1 MEKSVVHI
9 VHCIDTEG
17 PLYES
22 LSATFE
28 RLKEIFGIEIE
39 PSSANLRKL
48 QNKEIDLGG
57 KEGDVAKVVDPK
69 LLSYNDSWD
78 KVDNMLSKIMSHEY
92 RNTVKDSFGN
102 GWVYNWFCMDHVGFK
117 INPRRRDIG
126 FHNIYDHYLEIIK
139 NTKSVQDGI
148 HFHHH
153 PVPFT
158 EEAHHPATHLFSH
171 TPVIYEILARRIIER
186 QWFSCVSRPGFH
198 STRPDSHWFL
208 EQFIPFDYANQ
219 ATGEDYSAYKDLSGG
234 RFGDWRRAPKTW
246 TPYHPDHDDYQKEG
260 NCRRLIARTL
270 NVGTRSR
277 LICEQDIEHA
287 FVEASEGKPV
297 VLSFTHHDYRDI
309 EPDINY
315 IRDMIAC
322 VAKKHPEIQFS
333 FCEARDA
340 FRKALRL
347 EECEPVK
354 FKIEWDKNRLQI
366 TADNPIY
373 GPQPFLAIKTKCGR
387 FYHDNLD
394 FQVPFTEWSY
404 VFDDITLQL
413 SSIDVIGIGACDA
426 TGNVT
431 VALIY
436 PETNKIVQT
445 CY

>member
-126 FHNIYDHYLEIIK
+126 YHNIYDHYLEVIK

-153 PVPFT
+153 
-158 EEAHHPATHLFSH
+158 
-171 TPVIYEILARRIIER
+171 
-186 QWFSCVSRPGFH
+186 
-198 STRPDSHWFL
+198 
-208 EQFIPFDYANQ
+208 
-219 ATGEDYSAYKDLSGG
+219 LS
-234 RFGDWRRAPKTW
+234 
-246 TPYHPDHDDYQKEG
+246 
-260 NCRRLIARTL
+260 
-270 NVGTRSR
+270 
-277 LICEQDIEHA
+277 
-287 FVEASEGKPV
+287 
-297 VLSFTHHDYRDI
+297 
-309 EPDINY
+309 
-315 IRDMIAC
+315 
-322 VAKKHPEIQFS
+322 
-333 FCEARDA
+333 
-340 FRKALRL
+340 
-347 EECEPVK
+347 
-354 FKIEWDKNRLQI
+354 
-366 TADNPIY
+366 
-373 GPQPFLAIKTKCGR
+373 
-387 FYHDNLD
+387 
-394 FQVPFTEWSY
+394 
-404 VFDDITLQL
+404 
-413 SSIDVIGIGACDA
+413 
-426 TGNVT
+426 
-431 VALIY
+431 
-436 PETNKIVQT
+436 
-445 CY
+445 